1 MHEQGSKTL
10 WLMNGNPGPPVAL
23 EVSLLYLRAATFLD
37 SLDAL
42 EMYSHARRNYAVALL
57 NPSSCLSPVCD
68 CFSVDLFP
76 GSGLCAIWCASTTL
90 VHQLRA

>member
-1 MHEQGSKTL
+1 MDGS
-10 WLMNGNPGPPVAL
+10 PGPPVAL
-23 EVSLLYLRAATFLD
+23 KVSLLYLRAAAFPD

-76 GSGLCAIWCASTTL
+76 GSGLCAIWRASPHFL
-90 VHQLRA
+90 NQLRA